1 MSRTLKDRPSRLKHE
16 AWDKDRI
23 KVEGWFRY
31 ISLPTTR
38 TKKRKEVD
46 SEEHWMGTPSWWT
59 RIMMNRPQRRNGSI
73 WERKAVRTD
82 ILYLFDLD
90 TPSVNRK
97 PHQYYW

>member
-1 MSRTLKDRPSRLKHE
+1 MSRTLRDRPSHIKHE
-16 AWDKDRI
+16 AWDKDRVQ
-23 KVEGWFRY
+23 VEGWFRY
-31 ISLPTTR
+31 INLPTTR